1 MKFECTVCGKTQN
14 CFQAYEGLIPEEEIK
29 RNVKERGGVMMQW
42 CPYCDKVRVHK
53 ASEDDYMELLHQVC
67 DVAYDLH
74 LQGISTQFT
83 FISEDVISFDVWPPQ
98 ADIEHYIIATQSDVD
113 KLKKDW
119 SI

>member
-53 ASEDDYMELLHQVC
+53 ASEDDYME
-67 DVAYDLH
+67 
-74 LQGISTQFT
+74 
-83 FISEDVISFDVWPPQ
+83 
-98 ADIEHYIIATQSDVD
+98 HYIIATQSDVD
-113 KLKKDW
+113 KQKKDW